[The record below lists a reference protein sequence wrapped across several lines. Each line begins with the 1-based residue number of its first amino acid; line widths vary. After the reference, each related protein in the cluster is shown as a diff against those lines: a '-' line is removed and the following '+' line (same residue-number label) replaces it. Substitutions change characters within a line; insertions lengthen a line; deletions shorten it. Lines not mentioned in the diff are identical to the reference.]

1 MDTEK
6 VFVVKKIM
14 LCITL
19 FALSPTVIL
28 ADSSYDTKKS
38 MEIWKNINN
47 NKDDTIVKPIS
58 CRKVKRFGRS
68 AGFSQHWSTAKQ
80 NCSQTNRYQ
89 DNNKGNKKLKIRIKI
104 PIIIF
109 RTGHYQNQSLF

>member
-1 MDTEK
+1 
-6 VFVVKKIM
+6 M

-19 FALSPTVIL
+19 FVLSPTVIL
-28 ADSSYDTKKS
+28 ADSTYNTKKNI
-38 MEIWKNINN
+38 EIRKNITNYH
-47 NKDDTIVKPIS
+47 DDAIINPIS

-80 NCSQTNRYQ
+80 NCSQTNKHQ

-109 RTGHYQNQSLF
+109 RTGALKKSKPFFKSLR